1 MSIDRIS
8 PYGGFYD
15 RYKVAEIQRVSVE
28 DVKKQ
33 DEQLDK
39 QQGVQRSVVTAQNDI
54 TQETFA
60 QAPKT
65 AKLEDISLSFNVNE
79 TYGYIGKDADL
90 QKLDITS
97 AISDVQKDKVLEQY
111 QYFVEPKQVADPV
124 VARTMDGMVIRK

>member
-39 QQGVQRSVVTAQNDI
+39 QQGVQRSVVPAQWGHTAERHYTGNLSAG
-54 TQETFA
+54 TQHG
-60 QAPKT
+60 KT
-65 AKLEDISLSFNVNE
+65 
-79 TYGYIGKDADL
+79 
-90 QKLDITS
+90 
-97 AISDVQKDKVLEQY
+97 
-111 QYFVEPKQVADPV
+111 
-124 VARTMDGMVIRK
+124 